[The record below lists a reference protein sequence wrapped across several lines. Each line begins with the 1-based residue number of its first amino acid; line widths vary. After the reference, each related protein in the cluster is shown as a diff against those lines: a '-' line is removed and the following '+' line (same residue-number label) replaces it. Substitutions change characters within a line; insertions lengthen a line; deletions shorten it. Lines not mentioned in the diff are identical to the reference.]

1 MERCLADIEDRL
13 AGALKQYRK
22 IFSHV
27 GVELN
32 AWRSR

>member
-13 AGALKQYRK
+13 SFALKQYRK
-22 IFSHV
+22 LFSHV

-32 AWRSR
+32 AWRPR